1 MALLLLLVLWPALS
15 GPVRTVPS
23 LRVAAPPSFLGGRR
37 VELVRFSYF
46 RGYFSNAML
55 DGYFELRCSRFPW
68 LRVRQPDPLTPPWE
82 GVPVIRWGRDSSVL
96 QPQARVSP
104 VVFSG
109 ESLNVLRFCP

>member
-1 MALLLLLVLWPALS
+1 MLLLFMVLLWPSLS
-15 GPVRTVPS
+15 WPVRTVPEF
-23 LRVAAPPSFLGGRR
+23 RVSAPASFLSGRR

-46 RGYFSNAML
+46 RGYFSHAML
-55 DGYFELRCSRFPW
+55 DGHFELRCSRFPW
-68 LRVRQPDPLTPPWE
+68 LRVKRPDPLTPPWE
-82 GVPVIRWGRDSSVL
+82 GVPVIRWGQNSAVL